1 VPLLFP
7 DPPAIFTSFFTA
19 HLSMLAAHYDHYTLG
34 HPIGRAF
41 APEATEMPHEVFSLS
56 LVKLQKGADVS
67 SATSEGWRL
76 FLQQAPPIRVVEV
89 DRTSNDD
96 SLLFLGITAGPQVDY
111 LRQLLEKLK
120 TERDLGASYTVR
132 LLRVKPL
139 YLSCVWLSGE
149 PPQGGVFLTL
159 PPVFSPFSP
168 DARYKNEEM
177 THLLQDAAL
186 QQAPNTKVL
195 FAE

>member
-7 DPPAIFTSFFTA
+7 EPPASFTAFFTMN
-19 HLSMLAAHYDHYTLG
+19 LSRLADHYRRHTLE
-34 HPIGRAF
+34 HPLGQGFI
-41 APEATEMPHEVFSLS
+41 PEETEMPHEVFALS
-56 LVKLQKGADVS
+56 LVKLQKGVDVS

-76 FLQQAPPIRVVEV
+76 FLRQAPPIRVAEV
-89 DRTSNDD
+89 DQTPNEE

-111 LRQLLEKLK
+111 LRGLLEKLK
-120 TERDLGASYTVR
+120 TEHLEPSYKVR

-139 YLSCVWLSGE
+139 HLNCVWLFGE
-149 PPQGGVFLTL
+149 PQGDVFLTL
-159 PPVFSPFSP
+159 PPVFSPFGL
-168 DARYKNEEM
+168 DARYKSEEM
-177 THLLQDAAL
+177 THLLQAAAL